1 MNITKLH
8 MSLKEAYS
16 VNNLN
21 GISLT
26 LIQLYRNKQF
36 SVLHK
41 IGEMLSDWVKI
52 EISETG
58 KGFSQFMFLYHPDR
72 SSFHRNEI
80 DQLAKKSDYNGLLN
94 YMHILR
100 LERIEEIANSL
111 NSFEDVDYSP
121 VYEWDFKAH
130 GFRVVV
136 DFDIKEQPLTV
147 ETTRN
152 FYDAIKLRVFED
164 LEMEFPFYYLE
175 DLDEL
180 ELSASGISDLEGVEC
195 CKHVTNLDLSD
206 NTISDISPLFGLSA
220 LEDLNLS
227 DNKIESIEVLSN
239 LVNLK
244 SLILA
249 SNNIT
254 DITPLFELGK
264 LDYVDLTGNRIIE
277 KQVEE
282 LVRLSVN
289 VDF

>member
-1 MNITKLH
+1 MNITELH
-8 MSLKEAYS
+8 TSLKEAYS
-16 VNNLN
+16 IDNLN

-26 LIQLYRNKQF
+26 LIQLYKNKKF

-41 IGEMLSDWVKI
+41 IGEMISDYVKI

-72 SSFHRNEI
+72 CSFHINEI
-80 DQLAKKSDYNGLLN
+80 DQLTEKGDYAGLLN

-111 NSFEDVDYSP
+111 NSYEDIDYSP
-121 VYEWDFKAH
+121 VYEWDFNAN
-130 GFRVVV
+130 GFSVIN
-136 DFDIKEQPLTV
+136 DFDIKEQPQSEV
-147 ETTRN
+147 AACN
-152 FYDAIKLRVFED
+152 FYDAIKLRVFENV
-164 LEMEFPFYYLE
+164 EMEFPFYYLE

-180 ELSASGISDLEGVEC
+180 ELSASGIGDLEGVEF
-195 CKHVTNLDLSD
+195 CKHVKNLDLSD
-206 NTISDISPLFGLSA
+206 NTISDISLLFGLSA

-227 DNKIESIEVLSN
+227 DNKVECIEVLSN
-239 LVNLK
+239 LVSLK
-244 SLILA
+244 SVNLA

-254 DITPLFELGK
+254 DISPLFELGK

-277 KQVEE
+277 KQVAE
-282 LVRLSVN
+282 LMGLGVS